1 MSILQKIALVITII
15 GAINWG
21 LIGIFDYNL
30 VDSLFG
36 NASVLSRIVYISVAV
51 AGLLNIALL
60 FLRNNHRLMH
70 EE

>member
-1 MSILQKIALVITII
+1 MSILQKIALVITIV

-36 NASVLSRIVYISVAV
+36 NASVLSRIVYITVAV

>member
-15 GAINWG
+15 GAVNWG

>member
-1 MSILQKIALVITII
+1 MSILQKIALVITIV

-36 NASVLSRIVYISVAV
+36 NASVLSRIVYITVAV
-51 AGLLNIALL
+51 AGLLNVALL

>member
-1 MSILQKIALVITII
+1 MSILQKIALVITIV
-15 GAINWG
+15 GAVNWG

-36 NASVLSRIVYISVAV
+36 NASVLSRIVYITVAV